1 MLQREMSLL
10 LLEMV
15 RIEEDLEEWI
25 KSGPWSGRGFTSPLI
40 DGAAWVVGLCVRDK
54 EIKYGR
60 GMLIYSSCVLLESI
74 YATELCYLDGN
85 GVVYRVL

>member
-1 MLQREMSLL
+1 M
-10 LLEMV
+10 
-15 RIEEDLEEWI
+15 
-25 KSGPWSGRGFTSPLI
+25 
-40 DGAAWVVGLCVRDK
+40 VGLCVRDK

-85 GVVYRVL
+85 GVVYRVLWGGVVGLQVQAGRDSLGKCIGNR